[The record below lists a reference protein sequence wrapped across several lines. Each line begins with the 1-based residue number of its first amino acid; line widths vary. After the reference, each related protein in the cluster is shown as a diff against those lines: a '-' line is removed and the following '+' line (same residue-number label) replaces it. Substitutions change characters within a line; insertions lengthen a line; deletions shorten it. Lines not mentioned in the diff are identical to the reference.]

1 VVKVTI
7 LPQREVREV
16 EASTVAQLLRGLGL
30 HRDAHL
36 VVRREQILTGDVRLT
51 EDDEVEILP
60 VISGGRA

>member
-1 VVKVTI
+1 MVKVTI